1 MRLNLR
7 KGLFAIAA
15 LSLSSSLWAQGVD
28 PSESFTLIVPFPAG
42 MGEQVNCNIPL
53 RTLAKCSAGEIAHSG
68 GAELETFWNADLART
83 SATSQRTGL
92 VQ

>member
-7 KGLFAIAA
+7 KGLCAIAA
-15 LSLSSSLWAQGVD
+15 LSLSSSLWAQGLQ
-28 PSESFTLIVPFPAG
+28 PSESFTLIEPFPAG

-53 RTLAKCSAGEIAHSG
+53 RTLAKCTAGEIAHWG
-68 GAELETFWNADLART
+68 GAELETFWKADLART
-83 SATSQRTGL
+83 SASTLRMGR